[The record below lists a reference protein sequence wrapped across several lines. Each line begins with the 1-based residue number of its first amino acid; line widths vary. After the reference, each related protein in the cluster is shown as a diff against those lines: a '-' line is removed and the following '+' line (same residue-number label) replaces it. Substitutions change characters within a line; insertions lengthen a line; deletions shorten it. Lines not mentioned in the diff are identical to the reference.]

1 MRLVLAMV
9 LGGLVGFP
17 LSVSAQPAEEDSLS
31 SWQVAEGASLEQ
43 PAPEEPA
50 LQLKL
55 DEAGVAVVPGYPPRF
70 DELELR
76 VKRAGIGMGV
86 SAGSVGVGGVL
97 ALAGFGHCGIM
108 GPWTET
114 CNRLTWSG
122 VAIASAG
129 AVALIATGILYGVR
143 QRERRRLLRRYHP
156 IRIPTHW
163 DEHSYAPP
171 RRVQWDL
178 AQSRLV
184 F

>member
-1 MRLVLAMV
+1 MRFVLVMV
-9 LGGLVGFP
+9 FAELVALP
-17 LSVSAQPAEEDSLS
+17 LSASAQTGEEGSLDS
-31 SWQVAEGASLEQ
+31 WKLEY
-43 PAPEEPA
+43 EPSPSRTE
-50 LQLKL
+50 LKEI
-55 DEAGVAVVPGYPPRF
+55 D
-70 DELELR
+70 LR

-86 SAGSVGVGGVL
+86 SAGSVAVGGVL

-122 VAIASAG
+122 IAIASAG

-143 QRERRRLLRRYHP
+143 QRERRRVLRRYHP

>member
-1 MRLVLAMV
+1 MRY
-9 LGGLVGFP
+9 LVGFVFVLALVASP
-17 LSVSAQPAEEDSLS
+17 LTASAQAGEEGSLDS
-31 SWQVAEGASLEQ
+31 WKLEY
-43 PAPEEPA
+43 EPSPSRTE
-50 LQLKL
+50 LKEI
-55 DEAGVAVVPGYPPRF
+55 D
-70 DELELR
+70 LR

-86 SAGSVGVGGVL
+86 SAGSVAVGGVL
-97 ALAGFGHCGIM
+97 ALAGLGQCGIM

-122 VAIASAG
+122 IAIASAG
-129 AVALIATGILYGVR
+129 AVAWIATGILYGVR
-143 QRERRRLLRRYHP
+143 QRERRRLRRRYHP

-163 DEHSYAPP
+163 DQHSYAPP

>member
-9 LGGLVGFP
+9 LAGLVAAP
-17 LSVSAQPAEEDSLS
+17 LSASAQAGEEGSLDS
-31 SWQVAEGASLEQ
+31 WKLEY
-43 PAPEEPA
+43 EPSPSRTE
-50 LQLKL
+50 LKEI
-55 DEAGVAVVPGYPPRF
+55 D
-70 DELELR
+70 LR
-76 VKRAGIGMGV
+76 VKRAAFGLGASG
-86 SAGSVGVGGVL
+86 ASVFAGGVL

>member
-1 MRLVLAMV
+1 MRFVLVMVLAE
-9 LGGLVGFP
+9 LVALP
-17 LSVSAQPAEEDSLS
+17 LSASAQTGEEGSLDS
-31 SWQVAEGASLEQ
+31 WKLEY
-43 PAPEEPA
+43 EPSPSRTE
-50 LQLKL
+50 LKEI
-55 DEAGVAVVPGYPPRF
+55 D
-70 DELELR
+70 LR

-86 SAGSVGVGGVL
+86 SAGSVAVGGVL

-122 VAIASAG
+122 IAIASAG

-143 QRERRRLLRRYHP
+143 QRERRRVLRRYHP